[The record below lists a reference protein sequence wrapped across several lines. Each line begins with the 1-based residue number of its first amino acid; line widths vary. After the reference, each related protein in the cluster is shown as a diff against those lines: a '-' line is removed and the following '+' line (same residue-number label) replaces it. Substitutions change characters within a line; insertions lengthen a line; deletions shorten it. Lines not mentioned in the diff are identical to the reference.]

1 MIIEGDEIELKE
13 AKRLYSLENFD
24 RLLMQMKTME
34 RQIGSLT

>member
-1 MIIEGDEIELKE
+1 MILEEDEIELRE

-34 RQIGSLT
+34 TQIE

>member
-1 MIIEGDEIELKE
+1 MVLEEDEIELRE

-34 RQIGSLT
+34 TQIE